1 MSIAT
6 KSIGDD
12 ALLASQQQQSLGAY
26 LGDYFRRLRGGDLGA
41 LPIIVGLAI
50 IAAIFQSQN
59 ENFLSNRNFVN
70 LVLQMAGITV
80 MAIGVV
86 YVLLL
91 GEIDLSIGYVSGVAG
106 VLMTWLLKGGLHPF
120 SALGS
125 LLALFGMQTEG
136 MAWLQMALDPQP
148 WYVAIPIALV
158 VAALIGLLHGTIIT
172 RFQLP
177 AFIVTLAGLLAW
189 NGVVLL
195 LVGEGGT
202 IVLQDPVALGIA
214 NSYFGDGDA
223 KGVILSSTW
232 AWITVALLVILF
244 AVGQFRQIANRRR
257 QNLPHTP
264 LLFVVLQTMLVAA
277 VTIGVTYVCLQ
288 DRGLP
293 VIGLIIVFLLA
304 LFTYIATATKFGR
317 YVYAVGGNKEAARRA
332 GIRVERIRI
341 YVFMISSLMA
351 GAGGLVLASRLRSVA
366 TDAGGGNLVL
376 NSIAAAVIGGTSLFG
391 GSGRVT
397 SALLG
402 ALVVASVEN
411 GMGLLGLSSGVKFII
426 TGLVLLVAVLVD
438 SLSRSSQARSGLK

>member
-1 MSIAT
+1 MSAS
-6 KSIGDD
+6 KSTVEN
-12 ALLASQQQQSLGAY
+12 ALLASQTQLSV
-26 LGDYFRRLRGGDLGA
+26 GDYIGNYFKRVRSGDLGS
-41 LPIIVGLAI
+41 LPIIIGLLI

-59 ENFLSNRNFVN
+59 ENFLTARNFVN
-70 LVLQMAGITV
+70 LILQMAGITII
-80 MAIGVV
+80 AIGVV

-106 VLMTWLLKGGLHPF
+106 VLMTWLLKGGLQPF
-120 SALGS
+120 T
-125 LLALFGMQTEG
+125 LLQWLPGLDPETTPWMQTK
-136 MAWLQMALDPQP
+136 LPPVP
-148 WYVAIPIALV
+148 WFVAIPLALIAV
-158 VAALIGLLHGTIIT
+158 ALIGLLHGTIIT

-189 NGVVLL
+189 NGVVLI

-202 IVLQDPVALGIA
+202 IILQDTVALGLA
-214 NSYFGDGDA
+214 NSYIGDGDA
-223 KGVILSSTW
+223 KGVYLSSTW
-232 AWITVALLVILF
+232 AWAIVGLLII
-244 AVGQFRQIANRRR
+244 AYAAAQFTQISTRRAR
-257 QNLPHTP
+257 KLPHTP
-264 LLFVVLQTMLVAA
+264 LTLVLLQTLLFSALAVAA
-277 VTIGVTYVCLQ
+277 AYICIQ

-293 VIGLIIVFLLA
+293 VIGLIIVVLLA
-304 LFTYIATATKFGR
+304 LFTYIATSTKFGR

-332 GIRVERIRI
+332 GIATERIRV
-341 YVFMISSLMA
+341 YVFIISSLMA
-351 GAGGLVLASRLRSVA
+351 GCGGLILASRLRSVA

-438 SLSRSSQARSGLK
+438 SISRRSRAQSGLV

>member
-1 MSIAT
+1 MSASKPT
-6 KSIGDD
+6 VEN
-12 ALLASQQQQSLGAY
+12 ALQAGQTQLSV
-26 LGDYFRRLRGGDLGA
+26 GDYLSNYFKRVRSGDLGS
-41 LPIIVGLAI
+41 LPIILGLVI
-50 IAAIFQSQN
+50 IAVIFQTQN
-59 ENFLSNRNFVN
+59 ENFLTARNFVN
-70 LVLQMAGITV
+70 LILQMAGITII
-80 MAIGVV
+80 AIGVV

-106 VLMTWLLKGGLHPF
+106 VLMTWLLKGGLQP
-120 SALGS
+120 LN
-125 LLALFGMQTEG
+125 LLKWVPGLDPEKLTWMQTK
-136 MAWLQMALDPQP
+136 LPALP
-148 WYVAIPIALV
+148 WYVAIPTALV
-158 VAALIGLLHGTIIT
+158 VVALIGLLHGNIIT

-189 NGVVLL
+189 NGVVLI

-202 IVLQDPVALGIA
+202 IILQDSVALGLA
-214 NSYFGDGDA
+214 NSYIGNSDA
-223 KGVILSSTW
+223 KGVYLSSTW
-232 AWITVALLVILF
+232 AWAVVALLIV
-244 AVGQFRQIANRRR
+244 AYAAAQFSQIATRRAR
-257 QNLPHTP
+257 NLPHTP
-264 LLFVVLQTMLVAA
+264 LILVFLQVVLFAILGSGAA
-277 VTIGVTYVCLQ
+277 YVCIQ

-293 VIGLIIVFLLA
+293 VIGLIIIVLLA
-304 LFTYIATATKFGR
+304 LFTYIATSTKFGR

-332 GIRVERIRI
+332 GIAVERIRVN
-341 YVFMISSLMA
+341 VFIISSLMA
-351 GAGGLVLASRLRSVA
+351 GCGGLVLASRLRSVA

-438 SLSRSSQARSGLK
+438 SISRRSRTQSGLV